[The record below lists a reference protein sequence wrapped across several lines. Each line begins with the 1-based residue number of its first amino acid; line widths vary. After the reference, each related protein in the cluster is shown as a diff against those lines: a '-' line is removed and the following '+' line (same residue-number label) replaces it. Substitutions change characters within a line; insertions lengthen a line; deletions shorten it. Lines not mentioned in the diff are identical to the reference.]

1 MNENRINVKL
11 AVDVGGTFTDVV
23 LETQRGQATAKVL
36 TTPGAPEEGVITG
49 VLEAL
54 AAADVPAS
62 EVDLI
67 MHGTTLATNAII
79 ERKGAVTTLIT
90 TDGFRD
96 VIEIGNESR
105 YDQYDVLLEK
115 VAPLVPRTR
124 RLCVRERTDVHGRIA
139 LPLNEDDVTALIA
152 EIDSNGCQRR
162 IKNTALAG
170 VTMHHRGGVYGGA
183 KLVQVG

>member
-1 MNENRINVKL
+1 LNENRINVKL

-54 AAADVPAS
+54 ADVPAS

-170 VTMHHRGGVYGGA
+170 VTMHHRGGVYGRA